1 MRYNIGKLITFFKQ
15 IIQMRGKV

>member
-1 MRYNIGKLITFFKQ
+1 MRYNIGKLITFLKQ